1 MAATSQKRQA
11 MEALVERYAASQED
25 AEMDV
30 VETFPAAAATDD
42 KRARTVTP
50 RKGPTCAFCAH
61 PGATRGLDACLTST
75 LWRPPDGSL
84 VFVLNKLHKK
94 QTGRWQRSENG
105 GVVWSPDGA
114 PFSPTRVVFVLGFV
128 SLINFLI
135 SGKKQMSCLF

>member
-1 MAATSQKRQA
+1 MLSLAENMRSSASFRYTSCLSDVK
-11 MEALVERYAASQED
+11 ALLQSVTVKVKVTCKSKKHYHKPLPQSP
-25 AEMDV
+25 V
-30 VETFPAAAATDD
+30 
-42 KRARTVTP
+42 AR
-50 RKGPTCAFCAH
+50 RH